1 MLDGYFEVWLHF
13 LYLLLQSD
21 NQLDVLN
28 RKVLLVRHQELV
40 GTVEILL
47 ELIEKSLPRNL
58 NANAKDNLRIYN
70 LFFEGRV

>member
-13 LYLLLQSD
+13 LYLLLQSN

-58 NANAKDNLRIYN
+58 NANAKDNLRIHN